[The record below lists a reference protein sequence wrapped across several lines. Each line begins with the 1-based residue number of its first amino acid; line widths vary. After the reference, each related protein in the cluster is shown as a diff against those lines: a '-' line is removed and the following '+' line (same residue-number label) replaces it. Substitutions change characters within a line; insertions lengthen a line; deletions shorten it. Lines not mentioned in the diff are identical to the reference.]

1 MNGLKS
7 VGRVSEETTS
17 IWYKEGEY
25 TVKNISSED
34 ELLQA
39 FRLRHEVFC
48 DELGWVPQTPD
59 RFEMDD
65 YDDYAVSFGIFDADS
80 ELVAY
85 LRLIMPTN
93 RFMMEREFRY
103 MVSPDHTIRKE
114 HDTAEI
120 SRLCIAHDA
129 RRDQADTDF
138 GKHTLSVALLKGVY
152 RWCELNGIRYLYAV
166 TEDKVYRIA
175 RARGFTFELIGEP
188 ISMPDGINVV
198 VIKLDWDEFEKTTY
212 PKRPRLAK
220 WFSQYI
226 STRDQTLSLLHA
238 PL

>member
-1 MNGLKS
+1 MDSLKTME
-7 VGRVSEETTS
+7 RVSEGTRS
-17 IWYKEGEY
+17 ICFKEGEY

-48 DELGWVPQTPD
+48 EELGWVPQTPD
-59 RFEMDD
+59 RLEMDD
-65 YDDYAVSFGIFDADS
+65 YDDYAVSFGIFDAES

-85 LRLIMPTN
+85 LRLIMPTD
-93 RFMMEREFRY
+93 RFMMEREFRH
-103 MVSPDHTIRKE
+103 MVSPDHVIRKE

-120 SRLCIAHDA
+120 SRLCISLDA
-129 RRDQADTDF
+129 RRDQADTGF
-138 GKHTLSVALLKGVY
+138 GKHTLSVVLLKGVY

-188 ISMPDGINVV
+188 ISMPEGINVV
-198 VIKLDWDEFEKTTY
+198 VIRLNWDEFENITY
-212 PKRPRLAK
+212 PKRPRLAE
-220 WFSQYI
+220 WFNQYI
-226 STRDQTLSLLHA
+226 STPDQTLSLLHA